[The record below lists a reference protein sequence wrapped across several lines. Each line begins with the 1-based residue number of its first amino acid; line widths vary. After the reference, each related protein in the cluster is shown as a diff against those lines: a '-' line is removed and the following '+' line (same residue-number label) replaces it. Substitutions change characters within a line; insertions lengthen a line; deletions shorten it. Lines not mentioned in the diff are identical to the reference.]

1 MEKRRWYVVFSV
13 FCVVMLL
20 VSPGYADEHSEAA
33 EYQVNCNPH
42 HHTAAPFLSQMM
54 GNDNAR
60 LYANMAQTVIVAMKI
75 AECGNRWFFAIYHNG
90 KFRSNYFPADG
101 WQYIAKQIRDLGLSV
116 IPWRNVVVQSVT
128 SITVLSVGIL
138 FPTPLFLPWIRIER
152 LYNIPNPTVSAAEY
166 VAPVPSD
173 GTPSPIATP
182 QP

>member
-1 MEKRRWYVVFSV
+1 MEKRRWYVVVSV

-20 VSPGYADEHSEAA
+20 VSPVYADEHSESA

-75 AECGNRWFFAIYHNG
+75 AECGNRWFFALYSNG
-90 KFRSNYFPADG
+90 QFHTNYFPSDG
-101 WQYIAKQIRDLGLSV
+101 WKYIAGQIHYYGLSV
-116 IPWRNVVVQSVT
+116 IPWRNVVINSVT
-128 SITVLSVGIL
+128 SITVLSVGLL
-138 FPTPLFLPWIRIER
+138 FPSPLFLPWIRIER
-152 LYNIPNPTVSAAEY
+152 LYNIPDPTVSAAEY
-166 VAPVPSD
+166 AAPIPTEA
-173 GTPSPIATP
+173 TPSPIATP